1 MRRMHHQGNA
11 GSGSGGPEPVGGAAG
26 QEFLLLFRMEGEA
39 QAEHAV
45 GARQR
50 QEFRPA
56 LGRFQR
62 DAAHDGEPI
71 RIALGRRE
79 HHVVPVALP
88 GGRHED
94 GARHAGRIHFFQKA
108 SRP

>member
-11 GSGSGGPEPVGGAAG
+11 GRGRGGPQPVGGAAG

-39 QAEHAV
+39 QATHAI

-62 DAAHDGEPI
+62 DTAHDGKPI
-71 RIALGRRE
+71 WIALGRRE
-79 HHVVPVALP
+79 HHVVPVTLP
-88 GGRHED
+88 GGWYQD
-94 GARHAGRIHFFQKA
+94 GARHAGGIHFLQ
-108 SRP
+108 